1 MDNSVLFL
9 ANIALVIG
17 CLIMGLIFLILPL
30 PSMERLKNYRI
41 SLKVLSTAYFI
52 QGALA
57 TLPFMLDIEGVS
69 LISPIDLVIC
79 SSQVILFSL
88 TLITL
93 FNPTFVTTRVLS
105 RFLSPLLIF
114 ILLLVVFSAIWG
126 DPDLKTLTELQQNLY
141 HPTVILR
148 EFFLVIYI
156 FQVIYFS
163 RIFFQEE
170 KLYKQQLN
178 DYFADNYRLHLKWVR
193 YCFFAA
199 LIVGLI
205 AFASFFFFSI
215 TWVTVT
221 CFIYAI
227 FYVGFGLFFIQYP
240 QTFIQIEKAIE
251 YEPVVTPDVLRTDN
265 RQYNWKDLREQIIN
279 QKYYLKSGVNIEELA
294 QQLQVGRTT
303 LSGFINTE
311 EGVNFNLWINKLRVD
326 EAKQLLARESNY
338 SIAQISE
345 MVGFS
350 EQSNFSR
357 QFKLITNESP
367 STWRQE
373 NQVTY

>member
-1 MDNSVLFL
+1 
-9 ANIALVIG
+9 
-17 CLIMGLIFLILPL
+17 MG
-30 PSMERLKNYRI
+30 S
-41 SLKVLSTAYFI
+41 
-52 QGALA
+52 
-57 TLPFMLDIEGVS
+57 
-69 LISPIDLVIC
+69 
-79 SSQVILFSL
+79 
-88 TLITL
+88 
-93 FNPTFVTTRVLS
+93 
-105 RFLSPLLIF
+105 
-114 ILLLVVFSAIWG
+114 ILLFCRFNSRTDCICLLLLFFNHMG
-126 DPDLKTLTELQQNLY
+126 YGNL
-141 HPTVILR
+141 
-148 EFFLVIYI
+148 
-156 FQVIYFS
+156 
-163 RIFFQEE
+163 
-170 KLYKQQLN
+170 
-178 DYFADNYRLHLKWVR
+178 LHLCYFLCGIWT
-193 YCFFAA
+193 F
-199 LIVGLI
+199 
-205 AFASFFFFSI
+205 
-215 TWVTVT
+215 
-221 CFIYAI
+221 
-227 FYVGFGLFFIQYP
+227 FFIQYP